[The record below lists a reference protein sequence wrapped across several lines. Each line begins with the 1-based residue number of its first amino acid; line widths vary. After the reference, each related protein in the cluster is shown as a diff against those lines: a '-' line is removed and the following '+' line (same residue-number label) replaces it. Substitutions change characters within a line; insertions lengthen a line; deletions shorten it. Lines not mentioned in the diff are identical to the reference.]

1 MNTALASFCLQCRR
15 YGFDPWKIS
24 WRRKWQPTPVF
35 LPGESHGQ
43 RSLVGFPMGWGGPM
57 GFQGVGQDS
66 VTKQQSLT
74 SSLDVPSKSQ
84 VYSFLGALALNCCSF
99 QNVLLLLFLHDFRI
113 FLGTGSLSQESSL
126 TSPLKIATPPH
137 PS

>member
-1 MNTALASFCLQCRR
+1 M
-15 YGFDPWKIS
+15 
-24 WRRKWQPTPVF
+24 
-35 LPGESHGQ
+35 
-43 RSLVGFPMGWGGPM
+43 GFPMGLGGPM

-99 QNVLLLLFLHDFRI
+99 QNVLLLPFLHDFRI